1 MSKFTITGLV
11 ALILSALLLGF
22 QTISSLMGSEGVAGM
37 VEWKSLTLVDIA
49 EKSYLNW
56 INNIPWVIIQ
66 QAVNYV
72 FNVPLYILFFCFG
85 ILCFLINA
93 LRSKA

>member
-11 ALILSALLLGF
+11 AWVLGALLLGF
-22 QTISSLMGSEGVAGM
+22 QALSLFMGTAERAV
-37 VEWKSLTLVDIA
+37 WKNLALVDVA
-49 EKSYLNW
+49 KENYLNW
-56 INNIPWVIIQ
+56 INDIPWVSVQ

-72 FNVPLYILFFCFG
+72 VNIPLYLLLFCFG

-93 LRSKA
+93 FRSKT

>member
-11 ALILSALLLGF
+11 AWILSALLLGF

-37 VEWKSLTLVDIA
+37 VAWKNLTLVDVA
-49 EKSYLNW
+49 EKNYLNW
-56 INNIPWVIIQ
+56 INNIPWVSIQ

-72 FNVPLYILFFCFG
+72 FNVPLYFLLFCFG

>member
-11 ALILSALLLGF
+11 AWVLGALLLGF
-22 QTISSLMGSEGVAGM
+22 QTLSLFMGTEERAV
-37 VEWKSLTLVDIA
+37 WKNLALVDVA
-49 EKSYLNW
+49 EKDYLNW
-56 INNIPWVIIQ
+56 INNIPWVSIQ

-72 FNVPLYILFFCFG
+72 VNVPLYLLLFCFG

>member
-11 ALILSALLLGF
+11 AWILGALLLGF
-22 QTISSLMGSEGVAGM
+22 QAISSLMGSEGMVA
-37 VEWKSLTLVDIA
+37 WKNLTLVDVA
-49 EKSYLNW
+49 EKNYLNW
-56 INNIPWVIIQ
+56 INNIPWVSIQ

-72 FNVPLYILFFCFG
+72 VNVPMYLLFFYFG

>member
-11 ALILSALLLGF
+11 AWILSALLLGF

-37 VEWKSLTLVDIA
+37 VAWKNLTLVDVA
-49 EKSYLNW
+49 EKNYLNW
-56 INNIPWVIIQ
+56 INNIPWVSIQ

-72 FNVPLYILFFCFG
+72 VNVPLYLLLFYFG